1 MRLSDISSSELKNII
16 EIITYEDSVDVDRIP
31 IHIENI
37 IATKRSRVDVP
48 SLRRQETLAALG
60 VSVSKSLMF
69 IFRYFD
75 GLDSEI
81 HKIKYKNNIYE
92 IQGIEN
98 VEERN
103 LYFNVLGVIKD

>member
-1 MRLSDISSSELKNII
+1 MLLENIESIQLKKTIQII
-16 EIITYEDSVDVDRIP
+16 EYEDTLDTDRIP
-31 IHIENI
+31 IKVETVVKNRK
-37 IATKRSRVDVP
+37 ARVDVP